1 MARVSANAA
10 QQKGQQLQ
18 PGMASVMVNG
28 KQVMV
33 QGQTAMIQ
41 GQPTFIPSQTSILQ
55 GQTTVLP
62 NGQTAIIQGGSF
74 FLQGQPGQSLVAGQ
88 GQGQTVMIQQGQ
100 GTHQG
105 TILSGRK
112 TLYSLQ
118 MVNSRLGAAPSVSIH
133 ACAYDVC
140 YNRTQKSDPWSYIAS
155 LFVSFFVFSIVFLL
169 LLSIDCTLS
178 PSTTSCSYRTVTPRT
193 GPKPG

>member
-1 MARVSANAA
+1 MARVSANAT

-100 GTHQG
+100 GTSA
-105 TILSGRK
+105 ILSG
-112 TLYSLQ
+112 
-118 MVNSRLGAAPSVSIH
+118 I
-133 ACAYDVC
+133 DV
-140 YNRTQKSDPWSYIAS
+140 Q
-155 LFVSFFVFSIVFLL
+155 
-169 LLSIDCTLS
+169 
-178 PSTTSCSYRTVTPRT
+178 SCSQVVGWVASIAEVVGIWRLV
-193 GPKPG
+193 PKKIC

>member
-1 MARVSANAA
+1 MLQNETFQFFFQVPGSLLPISQMTRVGANAG

-62 NGQTAIIQGGSF
+62 SGPTAIIQGGSF
-74 FLQGQPGQSLVAGQ
+74 FLQGQPGQSLVTGQ

-105 TILSGRK
+105 TILSG
-112 TLYSLQ
+112 
-118 MVNSRLGAAPSVSIH
+118 I
-133 ACAYDVC
+133 
-140 YNRTQKSDPWSYIAS
+140 KSYPTYAKI
-155 LFVSFFVFSIVFLL
+155 LL
-169 LLSIDCTLS
+169 
-178 PSTTSCSYRTVTPRT
+178 
-193 GPKPG
+193 